1 MMSRIHFSLAV
12 CAAVAALLAGCGGG
26 KSEDKSAA
34 AQPKEV
40 SRAVAA
46 EAETHASDAVFAMQ
60 IRDLSRAEKGW
71 ARAVELRPDIPE
83 WWESYGTVLK
93 RQGKTG
99 DARSS
104 YKRALGLWEK
114 RYEATS
120 DPQYGLHQV
129 FTLVLLDR
137 ADEARRLAER
147 LGKLHPKEPLI
158 RNFVDRQGMEQ
169 LLADPDMK
177 QNKL

>member
-1 MMSRIHFSLAV
+1 MKPRIALLTISLLLAGF
-12 CAAVAALLAGCGGG
+12 LAGCGGG
-26 KSEDKSAA
+26 KPVDKAA
-34 AQPKEV
+34 ASQPKEV

-46 EAETHASDAVFAMQ
+46 EAETNASDAVFAMQ
-60 IRDLSRAEKGW
+60 VRDLQRAEKGW
-71 ARAVELRPDIPE
+71 TRALELRPDIPE
-83 WWESYGTVLK
+83 WWESCGTVQRRL
-93 RQGKTG
+93 GKTG

-104 YKRALGLWEK
+104 YKRALAIWEM

-120 DPQYGLHQV
+120 DPQFGLHRI

-137 ADEARRLAER
+137 VDEARRLSEK

-158 RNFVDRQGMEQ
+158 RNFVDNRGMEQ
-169 LLADPDMK
+169 LLSDPDMK